1 MKNLRSLMLL
11 LAMLT
16 IQISFA
22 QNTSR
27 LKLSNPYPE
36 NGEKVTFTYDPTG
49 TPLAE
54 AGGKIEGTTWFIEN
68 NQYPSTPVTIQPDGK
83 LYKGEFTVSAGAKAF
98 FIKIN
103 SGKVIDNNEGRG
115 YISIIYQSKKPIEG
129 AHASNAFI
137 LSSGIGAAYANITR
151 NADEA
156 ATLYNKEFEFY
167 PQSKKKYEQ
176 QYYAALSQNP
186 ANKDIVNKKIA
197 ELKQS
202 KDENDVLFARS
213 LLRSDT
219 AAYNA
224 LTKEIKARYPD
235 GTTVMNDVANAV
247 AREKDIVKK
256 DSLFKSFL
264 AKYPAAPANLKNSL
278 TATMLSSYLKN
289 GDMASYDKYSA
300 QVTDKLLLA
309 QVINNVVY
317 GWATNGEKLAE
328 AEKLSKQTIDYI
340 LANYNVVSPNALT
353 KENVGMFTVCGDT
366 YAYIL
371 WKEKKFA
378 EAVEWQ
384 SMVYAGAGDGNT
396 EVVEHYVQML
406 NDAKQNTKAFEI
418 AERNIRMGKSNAAI
432 ETEFKKA
439 YPLVKGSMAGFESY
453 WADVQKNNLAKKEQE
468 KKDFEA
474 EQAALLA
481 RQNSESSQK
490 QLASVKKDL
499 SNKMIKEPAP
509 LFTLKDLSGKAVSLA
524 SLKGKTVIIDFWAT
538 WCGPCIM
545 SFPGMQIAQNKYKNN
560 PDVVFLFIDAWE
572 NGSDYLPGVKKF
584 IADKGYSFHV
594 LVDETGADKRQS
606 KVISTFKVEGIPT
619 KFIIDKNGDIR
630 FKYVGY
636 TGSTE
641 GVVNEV
647 TAMIELL
654 DDPIA
659 KTNMSAPGK
668 SATGSTLSS
677 PTSISIK

>member
-1 MKNLRSLMLL
+1 MKNLKSLMLL

-16 IQISFA
+16 SQITFA

-27 LKLSNPYPE
+27 LKFSSPYPE
-36 NGEKVTFTYDPTG
+36 NGEKVTFTYDPAG

-54 AGGKIEGTTWFIEN
+54 AGGKLEGTTWFIEN
-68 NQYPSTPVTIQPDGK
+68 NQYPSTPVTIQSDGK

-103 SGKVIDNNEGRG
+103 SGKVIDNNDGRG
-115 YISIIYQSKKPIEG
+115 YISVIYQSKKPIEG
-129 AHASNAFI
+129 AYAGNAFI
-137 LSSGIGAAYANITR
+137 LSSGIGTAYANITR
-151 NADEA
+151 NMDEA
-156 ATLYNKEFEFY
+156 VTLYNREFEFY

-197 ELKQS
+197 ELKES
-202 KDENDVLFARS
+202 KDENDVLFARN

-224 LTKEIKARYPD
+224 LTKEIKARFPD
-235 GTTVMNDVANAV
+235 GTAVMQDAYNAIS
-247 AREKDIVKK
+247 REKDLVKR
-256 DSLFKSFL
+256 DQLFKEFL

-278 TATMLSSYLKN
+278 ISNMLSGYLKN
-289 GDMASYDKYSA
+289 GDMVSYDKYSA
-300 QVTDKLLLA
+300 MITDKMSLVGVL
-309 QVINNVVY
+309 NNVAWN
-317 GWATNGEKLAE
+317 WATSGEKLAE
-328 AEKLSKQTIDYI
+328 AEKMSKQSIDYI
-340 LANYNVVSPNALT
+340 LSNYGVVSPTALT
-353 KENVGMFTVCGDT
+353 KENVGMFTMCGDT

-384 SMVYAGAGDGNT
+384 SMVYAGTGDGNT

-406 NDAKQNTKAFEI
+406 NDAKQNSKALEI

-432 ETEFKKA
+432 EKEFKKA
-439 YPLVKGSMAGFESY
+439 YPLVKGSMAGFETY

-481 RQNSESSQK
+481 KQK
-490 QLASVKKDL
+490 SAGTLAELASVKKNM
-499 SNKMIKEPAP
+499 SSKMIKEAAP
-509 LFTLKDLSGKAVSLA
+509 LFTLKDLSGKTVSLA
-524 SLKGKTVIIDFWAT
+524 SFKGKTVIIDFWAT
-538 WCGPCIM
+538 WCGPCIQ

-606 KVISTFKVEGIPT
+606 KVISTYKVEGIPT

-630 FKYVGY
+630 FKYIGY
-636 TGSTE
+636 SGSTE
-641 GVVNEV
+641 AVVNEV

-654 DDPIA
+654 DEPIA
-659 KTNMSAPGK
+659 KTK
-668 SATGSTLSS
+668 
-677 PTSISIK
+677 